1 MKKLWIFTIMLIV
14 VSSVLMA
21 GDEYHLNYI
30 FGSEPVEGH
39 TEGDDWY
46 YELNDKADFGEIPYL
61 WINNL
66 VFGCYLWENTVLPQ
80 IGSIYGNNNFF
91 FDQKQYR
98 YGTYSNVGGLSGYV
112 TGEITGYNTGTVSP
126 DSLLFKNNCFN
137 FNGGNTA
144 GLTGNFID
152 YCIPYNQKNYNG
164 GGIYPEQPGFFE
176 DQYFHGEQIY
186 NNWLSGAYIP
196 FF

>member
-1 MKKLWIFTIMLIV
+1 MGDIMKKLWLWTIILVV
-14 VSSVLMA
+14 VSSYLMA
-21 GDEYHLNYI
+21 GDGYY
-30 FGSEPVEGH
+30 FGQGPNEGQ

-46 YELNDKADFGEIPYL
+46 YEPNDEPDCGDIPYL
-61 WINNL
+61 WINNPI
-66 VFGCYLWENTVLPQ
+66 FGCYLWENTVLPR
-80 IGSIYGNNNFF
+80 IGSVYGNKSF

-98 YGTYSNVGGLSGYV
+98 YGTYTNVGGLSGYV

-126 DSLLFKNNCFN
+126 DSLLFKYNCFN
-137 FNGGNTA
+137 CNGGNTA
-144 GLTGNFID
+144 GLTGNSID

-176 DQYFHGEQIY
+176 EQYFHGEQIY
-186 NNWLSGAYIP
+186 YNWLSGAYIP